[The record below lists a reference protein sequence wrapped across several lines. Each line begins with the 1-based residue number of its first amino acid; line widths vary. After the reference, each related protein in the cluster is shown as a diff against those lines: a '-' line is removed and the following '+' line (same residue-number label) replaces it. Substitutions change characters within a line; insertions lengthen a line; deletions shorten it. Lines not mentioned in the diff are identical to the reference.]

1 MKAWVLIIIINGT
14 TIDKGPPMIAADCQ
28 AAWKK
33 YVTENPK
40 MKYNTFCEW
49 RNP

>member
-1 MKAWVLIIIINGT
+1 MKAWILVLVINGVT
-14 TIDKGPPMIAADCQ
+14 TNLSQPMIAADCQ

-33 YVTENPK
+33 YVKENPK

>member
-1 MKAWVLIIIINGT
+1 MKAWILVLLINGN
-14 TIDKGPPMIAADCQ
+14 TIELSKPMASNDCQ